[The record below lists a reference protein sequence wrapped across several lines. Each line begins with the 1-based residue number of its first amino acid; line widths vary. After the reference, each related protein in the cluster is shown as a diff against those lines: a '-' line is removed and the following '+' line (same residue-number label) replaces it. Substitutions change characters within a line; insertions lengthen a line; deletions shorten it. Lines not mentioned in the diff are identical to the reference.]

1 MSESGFLRRKV
12 ATLFRGLRPEKVA
25 PAGQLQSA
33 VAVVGRLWLR
43 FESMPDQLSILYGDL
58 LQGSYDCVDRVILN
72 AYFTMGQTG
81 GGLRTWWRALYGSDD
96 DLDNN
101 HLMRMAGR
109 FSRCLRAWAKENSI
123 PVVYSS
129 PGERKHDIASE
140 HLATH
145 GVKPGLFLILVS
157 KAPALVWDAQRTGT
171 GKLGQLVPKQPWPY
185 VNHYSFHILDP
196 DWGHLT
202 IKMSGHPPFGAQVM
216 LNGHEYVACQA
227 QEAGINFSKQDNC
240 FTTIPNAAD
249 LAKVADT
256 LSRNEIAGRLLQLCE
271 RWIYTTCLC
280 FALDLEEQKTSTFH
294 YQYSVFQIEYSRNL
308 LFHSGRQMD
317 EIFQAL
323 IDRTRGP
330 LNLDRIKTIFGD
342 KNRPHYD
349 KRKKNPT
356 RWGVVVEKPAYDVTI
371 FKVHYGKMTLKI
383 YTKGERV
390 LRIEVIVHNTKEYRW
405 GRSLPCFPEIVLRL
419 RGILERFLNAVGC
432 MDACFVSDDT
442 MENLPQPTQVG
453 QTKVGGIDLNKPR
466 MRRVADAVLAL
477 SSSPTG
483 FTASD
488 LAEKVRAI
496 SGQPTS
502 EYGAR
507 RAAYDIKKLRG
518 KDMVRK
524 IGASRRY
531 EPVHEG
537 LRALTALVVLREK
550 VIRPLLAA
558 STRPQP
564 HSKLSNP
571 TPIDQHYQNLRA
583 GMHGLFIELGVA
595 A

>member
-1 MSESGFLRRKV
+1 MADE
-12 ATLFRGLRPEKVA
+12 
-25 PAGQLQSA
+25 
-33 VAVVGRLWLR
+33 
-43 FESMPDQLSILYGDL
+43 LSTLYGDL

-72 AYFTMGQTG
+72 AYFTMGQSG

-96 DLDNN
+96 NLDNH

-109 FSRCLRAWAKENSI
+109 FSRRLRAWAKENEI

-145 GVKPGLFLILVS
+145 EVKPGLFLILVS
-157 KAPALVWDAQRTGT
+157 KAPALVWDAPRTGT
-171 GKLGQLVPKQPWPY
+171 GKLGPLVPKQPWPY

-227 QEAGINFSKQDNC
+227 QKAGIDFSKQDNC
-240 FTTIPNAAD
+240 FTMIPNAAD
-249 LAKVADT
+249 LAQVADT
-256 LSRNEIAGRLLQLCE
+256 LSRNEIAGRLLQVCE

-280 FALDLEEQKTSTFH
+280 FALDLEEQQRTTFH

-317 EIFQAL
+317 EIFQTL

-342 KNRPHYD
+342 KSRPHYD

-405 GRSLPCFPEIVLRL
+405 GRSLPCFSEIVLRL
-419 RGILERFLNAVGC
+419 RCILTRFLDAVGC
-432 MDACFVSDDT
+432 IDACFVSDDT

-466 MRRVADAVLAL
+466 MRRVASAVLAL

-496 SGQPTS
+496 SGEPIS

-531 EPVHEG
+531 EPLHQG
-537 LRALTALVVLREK
+537 LRALTALVILREK

-558 STRPQP
+558 STRPQL

-571 TPIDQHYQNLRA
+571 TPIDQHYQNLRV